1 MSSLAWS
8 ANAGPLARKTNKAV
22 MALGVSKRVREL
34 RGLPSKRSDEYRVKK
49 NVRSRHSPS
58 SLWLEKLDLHYNP
71 DNLDY
76 LLTKREP
83 VPRHKRSRLLA
94 PESCYEGLKIYEDP
108 KEKVTPKRP
117 VSDAEARIL
126 QALTPD
132 ELATR
137 TSNFDLWIAR
147 FGHINLVNGPDRKL
161 PAGDAL
167 NDAFDV
173 GVRALSYPFKE
184 RDEKVLMF
192 LLRLVE
198 KRIHCHERDRTGW
211 LLSEPIDLEVEDK
224 YQVEDLMREARWS
237 HDFGFLNSVADS
249 IANRIEEGWGF
260 TAEEEEN
267 MGRNSSLSY
276 FRDY

>member
-1 MSSLAWS
+1 
-8 ANAGPLARKTNKAV
+8 

-34 RGLPSKRSDEYRVKK
+34 RGLLSKRSDEYRVKK
-49 NVRSRHSPS
+49 NVRSRHSPT
-58 SLWLEKLDLHYNP
+58 SLRLEKLDLHYNP

-94 PESCYEGLKIYEDP
+94 PESCCEDLKIYEDP
-108 KEKVTPKRP
+108 KEKVTPERL
-117 VSDAEARIL
+117 VSDPEARIL
-126 QALTPD
+126 HALTPD

-137 TSNFDLWIAR
+137 TSNFDLWIER
-147 FGHINLVNGPDRKL
+147 FGHINLVNGPDSKL

-167 NDAFDV
+167 NDAFDI

-184 RDEKVLMF
+184 RDESVFMF

-198 KRIHCHERDRTGW
+198 KRIHCHEHNRTGW
-211 LLSEPIDLEVEDK
+211 LLSQPIDLEVEDK
-224 YQVEDLMREARWS
+224 YQVEDLMREVRWS

-267 MGRNSSLSY
+267 MGRNSSLFY